1 MRSLI
6 HHIQTK
12 SGIQTHEESPTI
24 IHEDNAGCVSRIRE
38 SFIKGD
44 RTKHI
49 DPKFFFTH
57 DQTKGRKINIKK
69 IQSGENP
76 ADLFTKALPTG
87 KFQELIKLTGVRH
100 L

>member
-1 MRSLI
+1 M
-6 HHIQTK
+6 K
-12 SGIQTHEESPTI
+12 KETI
-24 IHEDNAGCVSRIRE
+24 IHEDNATCVSRISE
-38 SFIKGD
+38 GFIKGD

-49 DPKFFFTH
+49 DLKFFFMH
-57 DQTKGRKINIKK
+57 DQTKGRKISIKK
-69 IQSGENP
+69 IQSCENP